1 MGCLQSKTANVQ
13 SPDKEHSQ
21 DDSKTDLAN
30 ADQVDQDQVPAFKE
44 FSLAELRAATNGF
57 SSELIVS
64 ESGEKAPN
72 VVYRGK
78 LRSNRLVAI
87 KRFSRQSW
95 PDAQQ
100 FVAEAAGVGKVRH
113 KRLVNLI
120 GCCAE
125 EDERLLVAEYMP
137 NDTLSKYLFHWEK
150 QPLPWEMRVRVAY
163 YIAQALDHCN
173 AENRKIYH
181 DLNAY
186 RVLFDEEGDPR
197 LSSFGLMKNSRD
209 GKSYSTNLAYT
220 PPEFLRTGRV
230 IAESVVYSYGTVLLD
245 LLSGKHIP
253 PSHALDL
260 IRGKNVLLLMDSSL
274 EGQYADEDATALV
287 ELASKCLQYEARD
300 RPEIKFILNAV
311 EPLQKQKEV
320 PSHVLMGLTKT
331 AVVLPTMLAPLGKA
345 CARMDLTAVHDILLK
360 TGYKDE
366 EGAENELSFQEWTQ
380 QVQDMLNT
388 KKFGDIAFRDKDF
401 KNAVDYY
408 SKLVSMM
415 SVPSGTVFVRR
426 ALSYM
431 MNGQPELAL
440 RDAMQA
446 QVCLPEWPT
455 AFYMQ
460 ALALSKL
467 GMETD
472 AQDMLNDGA
481 SFETKKLNSWRN

>member
-1 MGCLQSKTANVQ
+1 MGCFQSKTVNVK
-13 SPDKEHSQ
+13 STIEEPPKE

-30 ADQVDQDQVPAFKE
+30 GDQVPAFKE
-44 FSLAELRAATNGF
+44 FALADLRAATNGF

-72 VVYRGK
+72 IVYRGK

-87 KRFSRQSW
+87 KRFSKQSW
-95 PDAQQ
+95 PDPHQ

-125 EDERLLVAEYMP
+125 GDERLLVAEYMP
-137 NDTLSKYLFHWEK
+137 NDTLSKHLFHWEK

-163 YIAQALDHCN
+163 HIAQVLDHCN
-173 AENRKIYH
+173 AENRNIYH

-186 RVLFDEEGDPR
+186 RVLFDEDGDPR

-220 PPEFLRTGRV
+220 PPEFMRTGRV
-230 IAESVVYSYGTVLLD
+230 IAESVIYSYGTVLLD

-260 IRGKNVLLLMDSSL
+260 IRGKNMLLLMDSSL

-287 ELASKCLQYEARD
+287 ELASTCLQYEAKD
-300 RPEIKFILNAV
+300 RPDFKFILNAV
-311 EPLQKQKEV
+311 LPLQKQGEV
-320 PSHVLMGLTKT
+320 VSYVLMGLRK
-331 AVVLPTMLAPLGKA
+331 APVVLPTMLSPLGKA
-345 CARMDLTAVHDILLK
+345 CARMDLTAVYDMLLK

-401 KNAVDYY
+401 KSAIDCY

-415 SVPSGTVFVRR
+415 PVPSGTVFVRR
-426 ALSYM
+426 ALAYL

-467 GMETD
+467 GMEID

-481 SFETKKLNSWRN
+481 SFEAKKQNSWRN